1 MEAVGITLW
10 KLEYSGQLQ
19 DVWICT
25 LALIAGLP
33 NKNRKSSLPLCAKTK
48 SLVHILLYTFSSS
61 LAYSVGVP
69 APRPL
74 ELLEPPIWPHLTGEL
89 E

>member
-1 MEAVGITLW
+1 MEAIGITLW

-33 NKNRKSSLPLCAKTK
+33 NKNRKSSSPLCAKTS
-48 SLVHILLYTFSSS
+48 SLVHILYLS
-61 LAYSVGVP
+61 LAYSMGVT

-74 ELLEPPIWPHLTGEL
+74 ELLEPPIWPHLNGEL